1 MGFEP
6 TTSRSVAEYSTYSA
20 TGANWLFL
28 VCGGCLSSKAPKPK
42 YGVELNQGL
51 LGEYGCNWGPTIR
64 RSLAHRRDLN
74 PRPFDTLVKGR
85 EPNTG
90 REAKQAER
98 PNKQGG

>member
-1 MGFEP
+1 M
-6 TTSRSVAEYSTYSA
+6 
-20 TGANWLFL
+20 
-28 VCGGCLSSKAPKPK
+28 PKPK
-42 YGVELNQGL
+42 YGVELNLGL

-74 PRPFDTLVKGR
+74 LRPFDTLVKGR

>member
-1 MGFEP
+1 M
-6 TTSRSVAEYSTYSA
+6 
-20 TGANWLFL
+20 LF
-28 VCGGCLSSKAPKPK
+28 VGGILSKAQKPK

-74 PRPFDTLVKGR
+74 LRPFDTLVKGR